1 MSLDFLLAPVEYVDE
16 TIARLFDGAP
26 LPVALLL
33 AAVLG
38 LRHATDPDHLMA
50 VTSLVAADGAGT
62 RDAARLGA
70 VWGIGH
76 ALTLLVLGLP
86 LILLDVTVPDWIGSG
101 AETLVGV
108 VIAALAARVLLRWWR
123 RDRPHAH
130 TVHRLR
136 TPGQALAI
144 GALHGLAGTGAV
156 VLLLIAAMP
165 DPTAACAALVA
176 FAPVSAASMAIC
188 TSGFAWTLTRPAVQR
203 LSTTVLLHRAGR
215 RRPAVRRRLRRA
227 ALSRPRDSGWRR
239 GLPMLG

>member
-1 MSLDFLLAPVEYVDE
+1 MSLDFLFAPVESIDE
-16 TIARLFDGAP
+16 FVSHLFEGAP

-33 AAVLG
+33 AALLG

-62 RDAARLGA
+62 RAATRLGA
-70 VWGIGH
+70 FWGIGH
-76 ALTLLVLGLP
+76 AATLLVAGLP
-86 LILLDVTVPDWIGSG
+86 LILLSATVPEWVGTG

-130 TVHRLR
+130 EHRLR
-136 TPGQALAI
+136 TPRQAAAI

-156 VLLLIAAMP
+156 VLLLIAAIP
-165 DPTAACAALVA
+165 DPLAACAALAA
-176 FAPVSAASMAIC
+176 FAPLSAASMALC
-188 TSGFAWTLTRPAVQR
+188 TSGFAWTLTRPAVQP
-203 LSTTVLLHRAGR
+203 LLRRVSPAPAGR
-215 RRPAVRRRLRRA
+215 LRPRVRRRVRRV
-227 ALSRPRDSGWRR
+227 ALTRRRNSGRGS